1 MGVRLDAATPPC
13 RPGLCRL
20 FSRAL
25 YRLSYRGCVVP
36 VFDFLQYMK
45 EWRGDKEGVGCAR
58 RALLRPF
65 SCRPPPV
72 VDRRPP
78 RAGLDR
84 CRRGRGARRGRGGQ
98 WKGRAERAPRPAAPS
113 LSLQRAAP
121 RRALESGAGRG
132 RRCKRWRAVGF
143 QTGGEKNTN
152 RNQMDI
158 PLEAPTKLFPCPA
171 LPLPAPPP
179 PRRLP
184 ATVPP
189 SFLCIVGGAAT
200 RQPQNRS
207 LPLVFSCRRF
217 AARDAADHRRRN
229 GRARQLGGEHEAGLA
244 GVAA

>member
-72 VDRRPP
+72 VDHRPP

-84 CRRGRGARRGRGGQ
+84 CRRGRGARRGRGGL

-113 LSLQRAAP
+113 LFLQRAAP

-152 RNQMDI
+152 RNQMDL
-158 PLEAPTKLFPCPA
+158 PAEAPTKLFPCPA

-179 PRRLP
+179 PSP
-184 ATVPP
+184 AACHCSAIISV
-189 SFLCIVGGAAT
+189 
-200 RQPQNRS
+200 
-207 LPLVFSCRRF
+207 
-217 AARDAADHRRRN
+217 HRRRR
-229 GRARQLGGEHEAGLA
+229 GYTPTAKPLSPPRFLTPPLCGS
-244 GVAA
+244 